1 MFSLPVRLALYSA
14 LVVCSMTLVASCSS
28 PTPAPAP
35 APVPAPAKK
44 EKGKPVPT
52 PVPAGA
58 PAPAPTPA
66 KAAVAPSD
74 QFKVTVAKTP
84 FYIYGPQQ
92 PGGPSTSL
100 ERGTVVTLLKRGFGY
115 SQVKLRNEQTGYVGT
130 EDIVALTAEELL
142 AQEQPEA
149 PAFGDQG
156 PLPRPGGVRRSTLP
170 PATAVDL
177 PSEAPV
183 NLPMSTE
190 PEPTPK
196 PKE

>member
-1 MFSLPVRLALYSA
+1 MPRLPARFALSSA
-14 LVVCSMTLVASCSS
+14 LVACTAILVASCSS

-35 APVPAPAKK
+35 EPAPAPAKK
-44 EKGKPVPT
+44 EKGKPEPT
-52 PVPAGA
+52 PVPAA
-58 PAPAPTPA
+58 SPAPTPA
-66 KAAVAPSD
+66 KAAVAPSN
-74 QFKVTVAKTP
+74 QFKVNASRTP
-84 FYIYGPQQ
+84 FYVYGPQQ
-92 PGGPSTSL
+92 PGGPNMSL
-100 ERGTVVTLLKRGFGY
+100 DRGTVVTLLKRGFGY

-156 PLPRPGGVRRSTLP
+156 ALPRPGGVRRSTLP

-177 PSEAPV
+177 PSESPV

-190 PEPTPK
+190 PEAAPK